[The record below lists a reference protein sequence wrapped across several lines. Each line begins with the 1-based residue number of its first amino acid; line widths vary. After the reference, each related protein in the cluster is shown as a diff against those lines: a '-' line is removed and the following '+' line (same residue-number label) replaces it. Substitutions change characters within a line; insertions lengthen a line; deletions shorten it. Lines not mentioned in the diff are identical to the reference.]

1 MTAAEAPTA
10 GAGAAE
16 IDMRHSE
23 MGCRVLAGLICFL
36 VAGVLALFRA
46 ALELT
51 FSWWWPGGF
60 ALAGAVFLIG
70 FSAVELIADILGSIG
85 D

>member
-1 MTAAEAPTA
+1 MVTAVEAPTA
-10 GAGAAE
+10 AEEAG
-16 IDMRHSE
+16 INVRHSE
-23 MGCRVLAGLICFL
+23 MGCRVVAALICFL
-36 VAGVLALFRA
+36 IAGVLALFRA

-60 ALAGAVFLIG
+60 ATAGAVFLIG
-70 FSAVELIADILGSIG
+70 FSAVELLADILVSIG